1 MPLELWLAQD
11 TEADKLL
18 GEDFFA
24 LLVGMLLYQRYP
36 MEAAFRGPKKIAD
49 RMGGF
54 DVYRIAAAD
63 PGEFVALAAAPPAIH
78 HYPRMMAKRIQDLA
92 RYVVEHYDG
101 LVERLWTEGNPDG
114 EQVLARLKAL
124 PGFGDQK
131 APSFLAL
138 LGKQFGVR
146 PSGWRVAAGS
156 YAEEGSRSSV
166 ADVVD
171 AQSRAEVRGF
181 KRRLRNGPE
190 NDPRPIGG
198 GGGPPSR

>member
-1 MPLELWLAQD
+1 MPRDLWLAAD
-11 TEADKLL
+11 AEADRLL

-36 MEAAFRGPKKIAD
+36 MEAAFRGPKKIAE
-49 RMGGF
+49 RMVGF
-54 DVYRIAAAD
+54 DVHRIAAAD
-63 PGEFVALAAAPPAIH
+63 PEEFAELAAAPPAIH
-78 HYPRMMAKRIQDLA
+78 HYPRMMAKRIQELA
-92 RYVVEHYDG
+92 KFVAEHYSG
-101 LVERLWTEGNPDG
+101 SVEALWSEGDPDG

-146 PSGWRVAAGS
+146 PPGWRAAAGP
-156 YAEEGSRSSV
+156 YGDVGSLSSV

-181 KRRLRNGPE
+181 KRRRRDGQL
-190 NDPRPIGG
+190 PRTE
-198 GGGPPSR
+198 